1 MEHAITLA
9 TIAALYLAAK
19 ASPGPIFFVLS
30 RYSMA
35 GLKRSATLI
44 AIGIT
49 TGSTVWAVMSLLGLS
64 MLLVQTSWLYAVL
77 KIAGGA
83 YLLYLGAT
91 MLLSSSNPAVDKPV
105 PAVDTMSATKALRIG
120 LLTSLTNP
128 KSGVFWTS
136 VFLVAFPPD
145 APAWMYPA
153 TVCLITAMSFV
164 WHMMLVTVFSWRRIR
179 TVYVRIKRHIDRLT
193 GTILVVFGVRLMV
206 PDR

>member
-1 MEHAITLA
+1 MEHAFTLA
-9 TIAALYLAAK
+9 TIAALYLATK

-35 GLKRSATLI
+35 GLRRSATLI

-49 TGSTVWAVMSLLGLS
+49 TGSTIWAVVSLLGLS
-64 MLLVQTSWLYAVL
+64 MVLMQTGWLYAVL

-83 YLLYLGAT
+83 YLLYLGAA
-91 MLLSSSNPAVDKPV
+91 MLLSSSRRRADNAT
-105 PAVDTMSATKALRIG
+105 VDTMSAAKALRIG

-145 APAWMYPA
+145 APAWMYPT
-153 TVCLITAMSFV
+153 TVCMITAMSFA
-164 WHMMLVTVFSWRRIR
+164 WHMMLVTVFSWQRIR
-179 TVYVRIKRHIDRLT
+179 TVYVRIKQHIDRLA
-193 GTILVVFGVRLMV
+193 GTILILFGIRLLA

>member
-1 MEHAITLA
+1 MEHAFTLA
-9 TIAALYLAAK
+9 IIAALYLAAK

-35 GLKRSATLI
+35 GLRRSATLI

-49 TGSTVWAVMSLLGLS
+49 TGSTVWAVMSLMGLS
-64 MLLVQTSWLYAVL
+64 MVLMQTGWLYAAL

-91 MLLSSSNPAVDKPV
+91 MLLSSSQPAADTPV
-105 PAVDTMSATKALRIG
+105 STVDTMSAAKALRIG

-145 APAWMYPA
+145 APAWMYPT
-153 TVCLITAMSFV
+153 TVCMITAMSFA
-164 WHMMLVTVFSWRRIR
+164 WHMMLVTVFSWQRIR

-193 GTILVVFGVRLMV
+193 GTILILFGIRLLAS
-206 PDR
+206 DR